1 MFRIKLSPSK
11 LFTLET
17 DSTQIPEALIVKERT
32 KGSDYFKMKED
43 AKVIIALLKYRLCLG
58 TPNLSE

>member
-1 MFRIKLSPSK
+1 MLRINLSPSK
-11 LFTLET
+11 LFTFRTEL
-17 DSTQIPEALIVKERT
+17 TQIPEVLMVKERT

-43 AKVIIALLKYRLCLG
+43 AKVIIALLKYRQSLG